1 MDGTGSLN
9 TAVTLLQFV
18 RGGRAGLCLLAGISW
33 TTVAVGEDRFI
44 TQPAPVA
51 RVARI
56 GATTSPVE
64 SPRSALNVVLQ
75 PAKPLKGLDSS
86 LAGEEH
92 PPIAEHGVTW
102 VKRGTVHSAID
113 LAAPHTDSRSDAGNS
128 LELAAPAKAHVS
140 HEPMPATRP
149 IEGAQLH
156 SLTPPP
162 PNPALRA
169 VRDPLVGLES
179 CVDTSAVPVE
189 DLNLSNADNS
199 FGEPEQSA
207 TSLHRFQLASKVSRQ
222 ILGQDSVEQNAPV
235 EPINAAAGWDW
246 MGARLADHLGH
257 SQRLSNRGVFLS
269 AREECDR
276 ALVLL
281 ARHLDHVSNRFA
293 SEPGFH
299 AAQTALRESADFTS
313 IHHAADVGV
322 LKQIVHSH
330 DTPVLK
336 QSDLYQV
343 SPVTLSQHYYQFAES
358 QMIEASQMHPWFSD
372 ILYAMGRTFQA
383 EAEVLGG
390 PASDQMR
397 GKAMVYYRA
406 ALAIVP
412 QNSLAANQAGFM
424 LLQQGR
430 NREAHQYLLASADA
444 SPDTPALQN
453 LVESSRRLG
462 DRPVE
467 QWALQALATLH
478 HGQSVDSR
486 LPAVELLDTSAFM
499 AISPRT
505 IGPWNAAGPTAAAT
519 QDAAPRLAVPSTG
532 AATSSVPSVPR

>member
-9 TAVTLLQFV
+9 TATTLLQFV

-44 TQPAPVA
+44 TQPAPAA

-64 SPRSALNVVLQ
+64 SPRPALNVVLQ
-75 PAKPLKGLDSS
+75 PARSLKGLDLS

-92 PPIAEHGVTW
+92 PPIAEHGATW

-113 LAAPHTDSRSDAGNS
+113 LAAPKTDSRLDAGNS

-140 HEPMPATRP
+140 MEPMPAARP
-149 IEGAQLH
+149 IEGAHLH

-169 VRDPLVGLES
+169 VRDPLAGLES
-179 CVDTSAVPVE
+179 SVDTSAPVE
-189 DLNLSNADNS
+189 DFNLSSSDNS
-199 FGEPEQSA
+199 FGEPKQSA
-207 TSLHRFQLASKVSRQ
+207 TKLQRFQLASKVSRQ
-222 ILGQDSVEQNAPV
+222 ILGQDGVEQNVPV

-257 SQRLSNRGVFLS
+257 SQRLCNRGVFLS

-299 AAQTALRESADFTS
+299 AAQIALRESADFTS
-313 IHHAADVGV
+313 IHHAADLGV

-336 QSDLYQV
+336 QSDLHQV
-343 SPVTLSQHYYQFAES
+343 SPVTLSQHYYQFAQS

-390 PASDQMR
+390 PASDHLR

-406 ALAIVP
+406 ALTIVP
-412 QNSLAANQAGFM
+412 RNALAANQAGFM

-430 NREAHQYLLASADA
+430 NREAHHYLLASVDA

-467 QWALQALATLH
+467 QWALQALATLR
-478 HGQSVDSR
+478 HGQSLDSR

-499 AISPRT
+499 AISPRN
-505 IGPWNAAGPTAAAT
+505 IGPGNAAGPTAAAS
-519 QDAAPRLAVPSTG
+519 QHAASRLAMPSTG
-532 AATSSVPSVPR
+532 AAISSVPNVPR